1 MKLTTEKLKNMIRE
15 ALSEA
20 HSDDFDMGAHVHH
33 KRMGRMRRGEPDP
46 RNIPAGS
53 GGADITPKA
62 PEIQL
67 SVVKQMVD
75 MFGPSSIALNP
86 QMEMDLSAT
95 EEGAALLAS
104 IKAAKGT
111 A

>member
-1 MKLTTEKLKNMIRE
+1 MAAE
-15 ALSEA
+15 A
-20 HSDDFDMGAHVHH
+20 
-33 KRMGRMRRGEPDP
+33 P
-46 RNIPAGS
+46 N
-53 GGADITPKA
+53 
-62 PEIQL
+62 IQL

-75 MFGPSSIALNP
+75 TFGPSSIALNP

-104 IKAAKGT
+104 IKAAKGM